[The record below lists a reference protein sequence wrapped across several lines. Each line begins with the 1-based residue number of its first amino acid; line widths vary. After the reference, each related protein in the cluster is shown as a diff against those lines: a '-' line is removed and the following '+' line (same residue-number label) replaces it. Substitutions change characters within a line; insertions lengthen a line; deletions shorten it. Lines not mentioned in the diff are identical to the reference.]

1 MSAGDLRW
9 TLGTYTSSHLSV
21 LICAG
26 AMPYLS
32 FGGAMRR
39 REFIKVI
46 GGAATW
52 PLSAR
57 AQQAVRM
64 PHIGILLYAKEER
77 AIISPVLGALESL
90 GYVDGKTVRVE
101 YRDAD
106 GHYERLQETANEL
119 TGLKPDVIFSFGG
132 EQAPFVKNAT
142 ATIPVVVVV
151 SNDPV
156 ASGLV
161 ASLGR
166 PGGNITGLT
175 YVHDMLAGKSVE
187 LLKEAV
193 PQISRVAVLW
203 NPNHVDPEFRE
214 TQRASE
220 ALGVQ
225 LQSLEV
231 RQPSDFDGAFQA
243 ASREGAEALI
253 VLGSRL
259 MFRIRQRVGNFVE
272 KNRLILVGVPSWLM
286 EVGALLS
293 YGPNTSDLFRR
304 ASTYI
309 DKILRGARPSDLP
322 MQQPTTFE
330 LIINLKVAKSFGIIV
345 PPTVL
350 ARADKMLD

>member
-1 MSAGDLRW
+1 
-9 TLGTYTSSHLSV
+9 
-21 LICAG
+21 
-26 AMPYLS
+26 
-32 FGGAMRR
+32 MRR
-39 REFIKVI
+39 RDFIKVI

-52 PLSAR
+52 PLAAR
-57 AQQAVRM
+57 AQQTVHMRR
-64 PHIGILLYAKEER
+64 IGILLYAREDR
-77 AIISPVLGALESL
+77 VIISPVLSALESL
-90 GYVDGKTVRVE
+90 GYVDGKTVSIE

-106 GHYERLQETANEL
+106 GRYERLQEAANEIVRL
-119 TGLKPDVIFSFGG
+119 RPDVIFSFGG

-151 SNDPV
+151 SSDPV

-161 ASLGR
+161 ASLGH

-187 LLKEAV
+187 LLKETV
-193 PQISRVAVLW
+193 VQVSRVAVLW
-203 NPNHVDPEFRE
+203 NPDHVDPEFRE
-214 TQRASE
+214 TQRASGV
-220 ALGVQ
+220 LGVQ

-253 VLGSRL
+253 VIGSRL
-259 MFRIRQRVGNFVE
+259 MFLNRQRVGDFAE
-272 KNRLILVGVPSWLM
+272 KNKLILVGVPRWLM

-304 ASTYI
+304 ASTFM
-309 DKILRGARPSDLP
+309 DKILKGARPADLP

-330 LIINLKVAKSFGIIV
+330 LIVNLTIAKKFGITV
-345 PPTVL
+345 PQTVL
-350 ARADKMLD
+350 ARADKMID

>member
-1 MSAGDLRW
+1 MQ
-9 TLGTYTSSHLSV
+9 
-21 LICAG
+21 
-26 AMPYLS
+26 
-32 FGGAMRR
+32 R

-46 GGAATW
+46 GGIAIW
-52 PLSAR
+52 PLAAR

-64 PHIGILLYAKEER
+64 RHIGILLYAKEDQVT
-77 AIISPVLGALESL
+77 ISPVLSALESL
-90 GYVDGKTVRVE
+90 GYVDGKTVSIE
-101 YRDAD
+101 YRDA
-106 GHYERLQETANEL
+106 GGLYERLQEAANEVAR
-119 TGLKPDVIFSFGG
+119 LKPDVIFSFGG

-142 ATIPVVVVV
+142 TTIPVVVVV

-193 PQISRVAVLW
+193 PQVSRVAVLW

-214 TQRASE
+214 TQRASGT
-220 ALGVQ
+220 LGVQ

-259 MFRIRQRVGNFVE
+259 IFRNRQRVGDFVE
-272 KNRLILVGVPSWLM
+272 KNKLVLVGVSSWLM
-286 EVGALLS
+286 DAGALLS

-309 DKILRGARPSDLP
+309 DKILKGARPSDLP

-330 LIINLKVAKSFGIIV
+330 LTINLKTAKKLGLAL
-345 PPTVL
+345 PLTVL
-350 ARADKMLD
+350 ARADKMID

>member
-1 MSAGDLRW
+1 
-9 TLGTYTSSHLSV
+9 
-21 LICAG
+21 
-26 AMPYLS
+26 
-32 FGGAMRR
+32 MRR
-39 REFIKVI
+39 RDFIKVI

-52 PLSAR
+52 PLAGH
-57 AQQAVRM
+57 AQQAVHMR
-64 PHIGILLYAKEER
+64 HIGILLYAKQDR
-77 AIISPVLGALESL
+77 VIISPVLGALESL
-90 GYVDGKTVRVE
+90 GYVDGKSVTIE
-101 YRDAD
+101 YLDAD
-106 GHYERLQETANEL
+106 GHYERLQEAANEL
-119 TGLKPDVIFSFGG
+119 ARLKPDVIFSFGG

-175 YVHDMLAGKSVE
+175 YIHNMLAGKSVE
-187 LLKEAV
+187 LLKETV
-193 PQISRVAVLW
+193 PKISRVAVLW
-203 NPNHVDPEFRE
+203 NPNHLDPEFRE
-214 TQRASE
+214 TQRASGI
-220 ALGVQ
+220 LGVQ

-231 RQPSDFDGAFQA
+231 REPKDFDGAFQA

-259 MFRIRQRVGNFVE
+259 MFLNRQRVGNFVE
-272 KNRLILVGVPSWLM
+272 KNKLILVGVSSWLM

-304 ASTYI
+304 ASIYI
-309 DKILRGARPSDLP
+309 DKILKGARPSDLP

-330 LIINLKVAKSFGIIV
+330 LIINLKIAKSLGIAV

-350 ARADKMLD
+350 ARADTMID

>member
-1 MSAGDLRW
+1 
-9 TLGTYTSSHLSV
+9 
-21 LICAG
+21 
-26 AMPYLS
+26 
-32 FGGAMRR
+32 MRR
-39 REFIKVI
+39 RDFIKVI

-52 PLSAR
+52 PLAAR
-57 AQQAVRM
+57 AQQTVHMR
-64 PHIGILLYAKEER
+64 HIGILLYAREDR
-77 AIISPVLGALESL
+77 VIISPVLSALESL
-90 GYVDGKTVRVE
+90 GYVDGKTVSIE

-106 GHYERLQETANEL
+106 GRYERLQEAANEIVRL
-119 TGLKPDVIFSFGG
+119 RPDVIFSFGG

-161 ASLGR
+161 ASLGH

-187 LLKEAV
+187 LLKETV
-193 PQISRVAVLW
+193 VQVSRVAVLW
-203 NPNHVDPEFRE
+203 NPDHVDPEFRE
-214 TQRASE
+214 TQRASGV
-220 ALGVQ
+220 LGVQ

-253 VLGSRL
+253 VIGSRL
-259 MFRIRQRVGNFVE
+259 MFLNRQRVGDFAE
-272 KNRLILVGVPSWLM
+272 KNKLILVGVPRWLM

-304 ASTYI
+304 ASTFM
-309 DKILRGARPSDLP
+309 DKILKGARPADLP

-330 LIINLKVAKSFGIIV
+330 LIVNLTIAKKFGITV
-345 PPTVL
+345 PQTVL
-350 ARADKMLD
+350 ARADKMID